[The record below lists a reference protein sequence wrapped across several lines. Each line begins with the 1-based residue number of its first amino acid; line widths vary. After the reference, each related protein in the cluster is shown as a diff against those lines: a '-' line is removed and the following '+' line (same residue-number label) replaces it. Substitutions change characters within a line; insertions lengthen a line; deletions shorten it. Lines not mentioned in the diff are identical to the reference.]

1 MPLVSGSIRRVLT
14 AKGHSRNRRVH
25 RSTRSR
31 MERPRERRAAC
42 SSLGRFA
49 RDEKVRQLIAK
60 RIIAVAINGERENQ
74 RAAPSQNKLHPS
86 LNRNDCRAVRVSR
99 ATSIQLNL
107 EIRRLQVPEQSLLVD
122 RKNFAICGSTIG
134 SDWRWEGRKRSLGIT
149 TRTTSSALVY

>member
-60 RIIAVAINGERENQ
+60 RIIAVAINGERDPVRLYSAGHHAIRMNNLRPRVTSRRGRMPVAVFAAVG
-74 RAAPSQNKLHPS
+74 RAH
-86 LNRNDCRAVRVSR
+86 
-99 ATSIQLNL
+99 
-107 EIRRLQVPEQSLLVD
+107 
-122 RKNFAICGSTIG
+122 
-134 SDWRWEGRKRSLGIT
+134 
-149 TRTTSSALVY
+149 